1 MPAGVA
7 YDLDGNAGFGWH
19 QHEQHQLALAGRGVL
34 RMSVGDTT
42 WVLPPSRALWVPAGV
57 RHSVATTGTTT
68 MLSLYLDPT
77 DCPID
82 WTAPTVVQA
91 DGLVGQL
98 VAHLADGDLAD
109 DERARAE
116 AVLCDVLTPLPV
128 ATLPTP
134 MPSDERARR
143 VAEALKADPSDD
155 RSLSEWGHDVGA
167 SARTLARL
175 FTAET
180 GLGFERWRTH
190 ARLAAAL
197 PLLADGA
204 SVANAAHRVGYAKPS
219 AFVAAF
225 KREIGV
231 TPTQY
236 FGR

>member
-19 QHEQHQLALAGRGVL
+19 QHDQHQLALAGKGVL
-34 RMSVGDTT
+34 SMSVADTT
-42 WVLPPSRALWVPAGV
+42 WVLPPSRALWVPAGI

-68 MLSLYLDPT
+68 MLSLYLEPA
-77 DCPID
+77 DCPIG
-82 WTAPTVVQA
+82 WSAPTVVRA
-91 DGLVGQL
+91 DGLVGQ
-98 VAHLADGDLAD
+98 G
-109 DERARAE
+109 ERARAE
-116 AVLCDVLTPLPV
+116 AVLCDVLEPLPV

-155 RSLSEWGHDVGA
+155 RSLGAWGNEVGA

-180 GLGFERWRTH
+180 GIGFERWRTH

-204 SVANAAHRVGYAKPS
+204 SIANVAHQVGYATPS
-219 AFVAAF
+219 ALVAAF

-231 TPTQY
+231 TPTAY